1 MRLIDAE
8 KAINEAY
15 DIVIDGERFQVV
27 QVETLM
33 GLPTI
38 EAVPTDFH
46 DKCMAVEIEKRMAL
60 EPKHGRWINKFVC
73 SNNHIG
79 LWCSECGK
87 LFYNI
92 PTEDGE
98 YNYCPNCG
106 ASMMDEVEE

>member
-1 MRLIDAE
+1 MADRCPTNVKYEFHGMNMDIYKDFSPSEEYKMTEYE
-8 KAINEAY
+8 KGVLHGI
-15 DIVIDGERFQVV
+15 IVGRRS
-27 QVETLM
+27 VES
-33 GLPTI
+33 
-38 EAVPTDFH
+38 
-46 DKCMAVEIEKRMAL
+46 
-60 EPKHGRWINKFVC
+60 KHGRWINKFVC

-106 ASMMDEVEE
+106 ARMDEVEE